1 MTGELVARSTASAK
15 GGTLHR
21 SIAAALTL
29 GAISAFAFMGS
40 APPAS
45 AKSHAR
51 AGGEAAAVAFLRLAV
66 AAPDSVSYFG
76 TRVVF
81 AASPGGASTVL
92 VDVRHVYGQ
101 GTRMT
106 VRGGASDG
114 SNAMFLGD
122 QGAGSQGLHPNQ
134 LSLLV
139 DNFDL
144 RVEGPGDIA
153 GRKAVVVSADHPG
166 VASAKFWID
175 RATGLLLRTEV
186 YGADGRLWRAS
197 AFVRVSIHPHLF
209 MQHLPPIVQ
218 VPDAVALSRRSLPSL
233 RQDGYRC
240 PAHLRSGFALTDI
253 DRVHEPTPAVH
264 MTYTDGLSVISVF
277 EQRGSLAASA
287 VDGYLPVSIDGQR
300 VYVKY
305 GLPTSILWASNDMVY
320 TVLTDAPDST
330 LAHIVAA
337 YPSRAPES
345 SDDFWSRL
353 WRGLGRLI
361 ACAFPLAI
369 GV

>member
-1 MTGELVARSTASAK
+1 VSRELSARSTAPLS

-21 SIAAALTL
+21 SVAAALTL
-29 GAISAFAFMGS
+29 GAVGAFALMGS

-45 AKSHAR
+45 AKWHAR
-51 AGGEAAAVAFLRLAV
+51 PGGEAAAVGFLRRAV
-66 AAPDSVSYFG
+66 AAPDSVSYSG

-81 AASPGGASTVL
+81 AASPQGATTVL

-101 GTRMT
+101 GTRIT
-106 VRGGASDG
+106 VRGGDSDG
-114 SNAMFLGD
+114 AIAMFLGD
-122 QGAGSQGLHPNQ
+122 QRSGSQGLHASQ

-144 RVEGPGDIA
+144 RVEGAADVA
-153 GRKAVVVSADHPG
+153 GRRAVVVGADHAGKP
-166 VASAKFWID
+166 SARFWID

-186 YGADGRLWRAS
+186 YAADGRLWRAS
-197 AFVRVSIHPHLF
+197 AFVRVRIHPHAF
-209 MQHLPPIVQ
+209 MQHLPPVVQ
-218 VPDAVALSRRSLPSL
+218 VPEAVALSRGSLPGL
-233 RQDGYRC
+233 RRAGYRC
-240 PAHLRSGFALTDI
+240 PARLGFGFALTDI
-253 DRVHEPTPAVH
+253 DRLSEPTPAVH

-287 VDGYLPVSIDGQR
+287 VDGYQQVAIHGQQ

-320 TVLTDAPDST
+320 TVLTDAPQST

-337 YPSRAPES
+337 YPRHEPLS
-345 SDDFWSRL
+345 SDGFWSRL

-361 ACAFPLAI
+361 ACACPLAI

>member
-1 MTGELVARSTASAK
+1 VTGELVARSTASAK

-51 AGGEAAAVAFLRLAV
+51 AGGEAAAVDFLRRAV

-81 AASPGGASTVL
+81 AASLGGASTVQ

-106 VRGGASDG
+106 VHGGASDD

-122 QGAGSQGLHPNQ
+122 QGAGSQGLHPDQ
-134 LSLLV
+134 LSLLA

-144 RVEGPGDIA
+144 RVEGSGDIA
-153 GRKAVVVSADHPG
+153 GRKAIVVSADHPG

-218 VPDAVALSRRSLPSL
+218 VPEAVALSRRSLPSL

-277 EQRGSLAASA
+277 EQRGSLATSA

-361 ACAFPLAI
+361 ACACPLAV